1 MNVSFMKEFITFV
14 KTLNYTKAANELF
27 LSQPTLRAHI
37 RAIECELGGPLVAK
51 RDGQLTLTP
60 MGRLFLKK
68 ARVIVADFDE
78 MLEECSALARSFHVF
93 DRRLLGTSLD
103 RGPVR
108 QGPRDVL
115 RQASRSDRGARCSL
129 RK

>member
-51 RDGQLTLTP
+51 RDGSYAHPHGTP
-60 MGRLFLKK
+60 
-68 ARVIVADFDE
+68 V
-78 MLEECSALARSFHVF
+78 LEESPRHRGGL
-93 DRRLLGTSLD
+93 RRN
-103 RGPVR
+103 
-108 QGPRDVL
+108 
-115 RQASRSDRGARCSL
+115 A
-129 RK
+129 

>member
-60 MGRLFLKK
+60 HGTP
-68 ARVIVADFDE
+68 V
-78 MLEECSALARSFHVF
+78 LEESPRHRGGL
-93 DRRLLGTSLD
+93 RRN
-103 RGPVR
+103 
-108 QGPRDVL
+108 
-115 RQASRSDRGARCSL
+115 A
-129 RK
+129 